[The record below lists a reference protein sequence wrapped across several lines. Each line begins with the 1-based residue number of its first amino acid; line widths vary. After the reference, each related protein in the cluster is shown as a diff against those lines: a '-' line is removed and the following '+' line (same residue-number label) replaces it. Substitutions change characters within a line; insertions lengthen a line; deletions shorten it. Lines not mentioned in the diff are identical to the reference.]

1 MSDFITC
8 CPACSTHF
16 KVQEEALAA
25 SAGQGRCSA
34 CQHVFNAFEHRF
46 EPNSL
51 GAPAEVPAEPS
62 VEAMQDT
69 ETIETPSFSET
80 YTLENLAEELLPE
93 PSPETSPEFPS
104 ETQSELPPI
113 PVPET
118 LFQKRRI
125 NWSGLFKP
133 LAAVTLLSLVLMA
146 QCALFF
152 RSALVAHYPRS
163 YTVLSASCKLLH
175 CTVELPRRAGFIT
188 IEDHNLRSDPEH
200 ADVLV
205 LEGSIKNIA
214 PYPQAYPLLELTLT
228 AKPDF
233 PVAKRSFSPEE
244 YLAKNADTAAGIAAR
259 SIVNIHLNLG
269 VAGIQSTAY
278 QLIARDAPKLVTP

>member
-46 EPNSL
+46 EPDSL
-51 GAPAEVPAEPS
+51 NAPDEVPIEPS
-62 VEAMQDT
+62 VEAMEDT
-69 ETIETPSFSET
+69 ETIETPSISET
-80 YTLENLAEELLPE
+80 YTLEDLAEELLPE
-93 PSPETSPEFPS
+93 SPS
-104 ETQSELPPI
+104 ETPPEPVPDI

-133 LAAVTLLSLVLMA
+133 LVAVTLLSLVLMA

-152 RSALVAHYPRS
+152 RSVLVAHYPRS
-163 YTVLSASCKLLH
+163 YAVLSASCKVLH
-175 CTVELPRRAGFIT
+175 CTVELPRRAGLIS

-205 LEGSIKNIA
+205 LEASIKNIA
-214 PYPQAYPLLELTLT
+214 PYSQAYPLLELTLT

-233 PVAKRSFSPEE
+233 PVAKRSFSPED
-244 YLAKNADTAAGIAAR
+244 YLAKNTDIAAGIAAR
-259 SIVNIHLNLG
+259 TSVNIHLSLG

-278 QLIARDAPKLVTP
+278 QLIARDAPNLVAP

>member
-8 CPACSTHF
+8 CPACRTHF
-16 KVQEEALAA
+16 KVQEKALAA

-34 CQHVFNAFEHRF
+34 CQQVFNAFEHRF
-46 EPNSL
+46 EPDSL
-51 GAPAEVPAEPS
+51 DSPTEVPTEPS
-62 VEAMQDT
+62 AEAMQDT
-69 ETIETPSFSET
+69 DTIEAPSFSET

-93 PSPETSPEFPS
+93 SPS
-104 ETQSELPPI
+104 EAPPEPLPVI

-125 NWSGLFKP
+125 NWSELFKP

-244 YLAKNADTAAGIAAR
+244 YLAKDTDTVVGIAAR

-278 QLIARDAPKLVTP
+278 QLIARDAPKLATP